1 MMFSAN
7 SGESKNNKLKT
18 ARDLGGGGR
27 GKIKR
32 C

>member
-7 SGESKNNKLKT
+7 SGESENNKLKT
-18 ARDLGGGGR
+18 AGDSDGGR
-27 GKIKR
+27 GKIKS